1 MFWFLFY
8 NSFDATYLYE
18 YTFILLYNVVFTSL
32 PVIVMGGEYSSI
44 LSTSSPNILLAFD
57 QDINAKASMAFPQL
71 YARGIQ
77 GLEYTRTKFWLFML
91 DGFYQSAIVFF
102 IPFLSFNGGASVSWS
117 GKVLDSLADLG
128 TTVAISAIFS
138 ANIFVGLNTK

>member
-1 MFWFLFY
+1 M
-8 NSFDATYLYE
+8 
-18 YTFILLYNVVFTSL
+18 
-32 PVIVMGGEYSSI
+32 SS
-44 LSTSSPNILLAFD
+44 LAFD

-71 YARGIQ
+71 YARGIM
-77 GLEYTRTKFWLFML
+77 GLEYTRAKFWLFML

-102 IPFLSFNGGASVSWS
+102 IPFLSFNGGASISWS
-117 GKVLDSLADLG
+117 GKALNSLADLG

>member
-1 MFWFLFY
+1 MSFLPPFR
-8 NSFDATYLYE
+8 
-18 YTFILLYNVVFTSL
+18 SL
-32 PVIVMGGEYSSI
+32 SWAVSISIVPVRAALISSV
-44 LSTSSPNILLAFD
+44 AFD

-71 YARGIQ
+71 YTRGIK
-77 GLEYTRTKFWLFML
+77 GLDYTRAKFWLYML
-91 DGFYQSAIVFF
+91 DGLYQSTVVFF
-102 IPFLSFNGGASVSWS
+102 IPYLSFTGGASISWS

>member
-1 MFWFLFY
+1 M
-8 NSFDATYLYE
+8 
-18 YTFILLYNVVFTSL
+18 
-32 PVIVMGGEYSSI
+32 SS
-44 LSTSSPNILLAFD
+44 LAFD

-71 YARGIQ
+71 YSRGIK
-77 GLEYTRTKFWLFML
+77 GLEYTRGKFWLFML

-102 IPFLSFNGGASVSWS
+102 IPYLSFKGGASISWT
-117 GKVLDSLADLG
+117 GKTLGSLADLG